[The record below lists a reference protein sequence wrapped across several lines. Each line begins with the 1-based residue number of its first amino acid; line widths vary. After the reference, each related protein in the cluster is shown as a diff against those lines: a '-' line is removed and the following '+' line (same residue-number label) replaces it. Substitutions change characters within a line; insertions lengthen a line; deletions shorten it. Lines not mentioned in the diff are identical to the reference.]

1 MREKQQFVT
10 DVQQNEGLIYKIARL
25 YSNTNEDQKD
35 LFQEIVY
42 QLWKSYP
49 SFNGDSKISTWMYRI
64 ALNTAITHL
73 KKDSWK
79 PMRIPMDKHLANRM
93 EHADTIIE
101 ERVAALY
108 THIKTLNVIDR
119 GIILLFLEDK
129 SHKEIAEITGFSVT
143 NIGTRIMRI
152 KQQLKKSFKK

>member
-1 MREKQQFVT
+1 
-10 DVQQNEGLIYKIARL
+10 
-25 YSNTNEDQKD
+25 
-35 LFQEIVY
+35 
-42 QLWKSYP
+42 
-49 SFNGDSKISTWMYRI
+49 MYRI

-73 KKDSWK
+73 KKDSWQ
-79 PMRIPMDKHLANRM
+79 PIRMPMDTQLANRI
-93 EHADTIIE
+93 EHSDIIIE

-108 THIKTLNVIDR
+108 THIKMLNVVDR

-129 SHKEIAEITGFSVT
+129 SHKEIAEITGFTVT